1 LLRFETNKSADG
13 IRVGIDDYIKQLKED
28 QKDIYYLAAPSRTL
42 ALSSPYFESLS
53 KQDYPVLFCYE
64 PYDELVLMQ
73 LISYKVKKVVLKF
86 FKFFFEAF
94 IIKNFFFTPG
104 SQPRL
109 SREGNSPQQ
118 RNRGC

>member
-73 LISYKVKKVVLKF
+73 LISYKVKKVALKF
-86 FKFFFEAF
+86 YF
-94 IIKNFFFTPG
+94 
-104 SQPRL
+104 
-109 SREGNSPQQ
+109 
-118 RNRGC
+118 